1 MILKQKNNLIKNL
14 ILKKEYFQ
22 VKEDLVKLENVKV
35 NQIKMIIKIMQLKLC
50 KMYQVVQI
58 LQKLKLFNK
67 LKINK
72 IQIQLIIMIV
82 DIDKKNKDF
91 KHTNIL
97 QLKWILY
104 ILILKKNY
112 KKILN

>member
-1 MILKQKNNLIKNL
+1 
-14 ILKKEYFQ
+14 
-22 VKEDLVKLENVKV
+22 
-35 NQIKMIIKIMQLKLC
+35 MQLKLC

-67 LKINK
+67 LKIKK
-72 IQIQLIIMIV
+72 IHIQLIIMIV
-82 DIDKKNKDF
+82 DIDKNNKDF

-112 KKILN
+112 KEILNKIKNLNINKFLLH